1 MLEKG
6 AASKEDIRMF
16 DEACSGMVPH
26 VLRHPEVVRLLLHA
40 VFVEDAG
47 EVQCCCRVLASI
59 ACADDE
65 PATEESRASLIGA
78 SQLCRDK
85 PTLKGTQ
92 QDSAEA
98 QLRSHMRMPVV
109 AAGVLAWMLATVQK
123 PINQTAMDTLLQL
136 AQFVVDEHPLQRPVV
151 LKFLEVVL
159 TSKFVAEALQKD
171 AAQVLV
177 YLMTTGFVHPILKFM
192 DVSSDRLQPAV
203 ALALATHVASA
214 VSPPYSRP
222 FVEGMAA
229 FLHKP
234 VVLENL
240 QPEKLSDEKRSNL
253 KRLCSEFSKEVPG
266 VLSDKKLLAL

>member
-1 MLEKG
+1 
-6 AASKEDIRMF
+6 
-16 DEACSGMVPH
+16 
-26 VLRHPEVVRLLLHA
+26 
-40 VFVEDAG
+40 
-47 EVQCCCRVLASI
+47 
-59 ACADDE
+59 
-65 PATEESRASLIGA
+65 
-78 SQLCRDK
+78 
-85 PTLKGTQ
+85 
-92 QDSAEA
+92 
-98 QLRSHMRMPVV
+98 
-109 AAGVLAWMLATVQK
+109 
-123 PINQTAMDTLLQL
+123 MDTLLQL

-203 ALALATHVASA
+203 ALALATHVASV

-253 KRLCSEFSKEVPG
+253 KRLCSDFSKEVPG